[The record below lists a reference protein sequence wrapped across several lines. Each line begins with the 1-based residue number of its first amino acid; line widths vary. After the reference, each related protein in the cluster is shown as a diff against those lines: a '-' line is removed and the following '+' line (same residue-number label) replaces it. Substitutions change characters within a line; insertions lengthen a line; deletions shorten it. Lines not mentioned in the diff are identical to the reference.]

1 MILSEETRK
10 NLIEERRK
18 IDDLLGDLPTAMDC
32 HLGRPV
38 LVTTDKRGV
47 FFGYA
52 DDTSGDP
59 IVLRNA
65 RNCIYW
71 HKSIGGFAGL
81 AVTGPNDQCR
91 IGVKVSEIELRGI
104 CSVSKVSSVAVEAWE
119 KASCVS

>member
-1 MILSEETRK
+1 MNLSDETRK

-18 IDDLLGDLPTAMDC
+18 IDALLGDLPTAECKM
-32 HLGRPV
+32 GRPV
-38 LVTTDKRGV
+38 LVTTDNKGV

-71 HKSIGGFAGL
+71 HESVGGFAGL
-81 AVTGPNDQCR
+81 AVAGPNSKCR
-91 IGVKVSEIELRGI
+91 IGAQVGEIELRGI
-104 CSVSKVSSVAVEAWE
+104 TSVSAVDAVAVLAWE
-119 KASCVS
+119 KAQCVS

>member
-1 MILSEETRK
+1 MNLSDETRK
-10 NLIEERRK
+10 NLLEERRK
-18 IDDLLGDLPTAMDC
+18 IDALLGDEPTDEC
-32 HLGRPV
+32 KLGRPV

-52 DDTSGDP
+52 DDTDGDP
-59 IVLRNA
+59 IVLKNA

-81 AVTGPNDQCR
+81 AVTGPNEQCR
-91 IGVKVSEIELRGI
+91 IGAKVSQIELRGI
-104 CSVSKVSSVAVEAWE
+104 CSVSEVESVAVEAWE